1 MTGAPAR
8 FADLATRSVT
18 GLTLLAAGAGALVL
32 GGWAFLI
39 LVGMIVGVGGWEL
52 ARLLGWDD
60 QRSIAFGLACGM
72 VILLTGI
79 SSPGPQALVLALPS
93 LWLILRTGCSARPF
107 AVGALALVLAGAGLV
122 HFRREFGPD
131 LVGWLV
137 AIVVAVDVAGYVA
150 GRAVGGPKLAPR
162 LSPGKTWAGT
172 LAGWAAALALGTVW
186 GRMDLALIL
195 ALAAQAGD
203 LAESGLKRL
212 AGATNSSTILPGHGG
227 VLDRFDGMTG
237 AALAAL
243 ALQTGGALG

>member
-1 MTGAPAR
+1 M
-8 FADLATRSVT
+8 
-18 GLTLLAAGAGALVL
+18 
-32 GGWAFLI
+32 
-39 LVGMIVGVGGWEL
+39 
-52 ARLLGWDD
+52 
-60 QRSIAFGLACGM
+60 
-72 VILLTGI
+72 
-79 SSPGPQALVLALPS
+79 VLALPS

>member
-18 GLTLLAAGAGALVL
+18 GLTMLALGGGALVV
-32 GGWAFLI
+32 GGVAFVL
-39 LVGMIVGVGGWEL
+39 LVAVIAGLGGWEL

-60 QRSIAFGLACGM
+60 RRSIAFGLVCGA
-72 VILLTGI
+72 VILLVGI
-79 SSPGPQALVLALPS
+79 SSPGPLTLILALPS
-93 LWLILRTGCSARPF
+93 IWLILRSGCSARPF
-107 AVGALALVLAGAGLV
+107 AIGALAFLVAAAGLV
-122 HFRREFGPD
+122 HFRQEFGLN

-137 AIVVAVDVAGYVA
+137 AVVVAVDIAGYAA
-150 GRAVGGPKLAPR
+150 GRGLGGAKLAPR

-172 LAGWAAALALGTVW
+172 LAGWAAALAVGWMW

-212 AGATNSSTILPGHGG
+212 VGAVESSNILPGHGG

-237 AALAAL
+237 AALVAL
-243 ALQTGGALG
+243 ALQMGGALG